1 MTQDTMRAMV
11 YRRYGSP
18 DELHLEDV
26 PKPVIAEDGVLI
38 RVRAASLNALDWHLL
53 RGHPHLVRTTAGL
66 RRPKRTV
73 PGVDVA
79 GVVEAVGPQVTSFKP
94 GDEVWGEKSR
104 ACAEYVSGPEELW
117 APKPASL
124 SFEQAATLPAAGVT
138 ALQALRD
145 KGGVKEGTRVLIH
158 GAGGGVGTFAVQ
170 IAKADG
176 AVVTATTSTD
186 KLDLV
191 RSLGAD
197 RVIDYTRD
205 DVTAGAERFDLI
217 LDIGADRPLR
227 RMRRILADDGTLVVV
242 GAPEGRWIA
251 PIVRLVAARLLS
263 RGSQKL
269 MGHLTETRRED
280 LLAMNELVESGKV
293 RPVIDRCYPL
303 AETAD
308 ALRYVETLHAAGKV
322 VITV

>member
-1 MTQDTMRAMV
+1 MRAMV

-18 DELHLEDV
+18 DELRLEQV
-26 PKPVIAEDGVLI
+26 PMPVIGDDGVLV
-38 RVRAASLNALDWHLL
+38 RVRAVSLNALDWHLL
-53 RGHPHLVRTTAGL
+53 RGAPYIARATAGL

-79 GVVEAVGPQVTSFKP
+79 GVVEAVGSRVTALRP

-104 ACAEYVSGPEELW
+104 ACAEYVGGPERLW
-117 APKPASL
+117 VAKPSSL
-124 SFEQAATLPAAGVT
+124 SFEQAAALPAAGVT

-145 KGGVKEGTRVLIH
+145 KGGVRPGTRVLVH

-176 AVVTATTSTD
+176 AIVTATTSTA
-186 KLDLV
+186 KVDLV
-191 RSLGAD
+191 SSLGAD

-205 DVTAGAERFDLI
+205 DVTAGSDEFDLI

-227 RMRRILADDGTLVVV
+227 TMRRVLADEGTLVVV

-263 RGSQKL
+263 RGGQRL
-269 MGHLTETRRED
+269 IGHLTETRRED

-303 AETAD
+303 AETPD
-308 ALRYVETLHAAGKV
+308 ALRYLETLQAAGKV
-322 VITV
+322 VITIP

>member
-1 MTQDTMRAMV
+1 MTPETMQAIV
-11 YRRYGSP
+11 YHRYGSP
-18 DELHLEDV
+18 DELRLEDV
-26 PKPVIAEDGVLI
+26 PKAVVGDDGVLV

-53 RGHPHLVRTTAGL
+53 RGHPYIVRTSAGM
-66 RRPKRTV
+66 RRPKRNI
-73 PGVDVA
+73 PGVDVS
-79 GVVEAVGPQVTSFKP
+79 GVVEAVGARVTALRP

-104 ACAEYVSGPEELW
+104 ACAEYVSGPEALW
-117 APKPASL
+117 APKPSAL
-124 SFEQAATLPAAGVT
+124 SFELAATLPAAGVT

-145 KGGVKEGTRVLIH
+145 KGGVKDGTRVLIH

-176 AVVTATTSTD
+176 AVVTATTSTS

-197 RVIDYTRD
+197 QVIDYTRD

-217 LDIGADRPLR
+217 LDIGANRPLR

-251 PIVRLVAARLLS
+251 PIARLIAARLLS
-263 RGSQKL
+263 RGNQRL
-269 MGHLTETRRED
+269 IGHLTETRRED

-308 ALRYVETLHAAGKV
+308 ALRYVETLQAAGKV